1 MVYLYVDVCVCGG
14 GGGGGLLTSTHPK
27 INLSV
32 SKYKDKEGLEGG
44 GSGKKINTTVKST
57 YQYENSIHVECSVS
71 RLTRIVAVGGI
82 AVGGAVGH
90 SVLHVHSIEKKKNVI
105 SGLALEIEISIKY
118 QAKIS
123 KVSVSTSEITKFPRE
138 KKLSDSDKI

>member
-1 MVYLYVDVCVCGG
+1 M
-14 GGGGGLLTSTHPK
+14 
-27 INLSV
+27 
-32 SKYKDKEGLEGG
+32 
-44 GSGKKINTTVKST
+44 
-57 YQYENSIHVECSVS
+57 ECSVS

-90 SVLHVHSIEKKKNVI
+90 SVLHVHSIEKKNVI